1 MKHRVK
7 PLLCFLLAALLLT
20 TALPGI
26 AEEMIPKGPT
36 VLLILDDYGVVDE
49 TEHTGRHAGD
59 DGSPDE
65 GMSLCDGQSTAV
77 WDCAVPGFMVCSR
90 VCFKMHGDA
99 ISSGFACISRRF
111 SAGLVGS
118 SARKTLQWRVF
129 SGSSAWKSVQWTA
142 WTLR

>member
-65 GMSLCDGQSTAV
+65 GMSLCDGHSPAV
-77 WDCAVPGFMVCSR
+77 WGCAVPGFMVCS
-90 VCFKMHGDA
+90 
-99 ISSGFACISRRF
+99 SRNMITDCEQCPLIDTQQGR
-111 SAGLVGS
+111 
-118 SARKTLQWRVF
+118 
-129 SGSSAWKSVQWTA
+129 
-142 WTLR
+142 